1 MVYREFID
9 SREGFTSE
17 EEEAYNN
24 AYRPVGP
31 PEPVVDEPEI
41 NELDEEWEE
50 YLDSLEDDADYDADY
65 DEYVEW
71 QENDS

>member
-1 MVYREFID
+1 
-9 SREGFTSE
+9 
-17 EEEAYNN
+17 
-24 AYRPVGP
+24 
-31 PEPVVDEPEI
+31 VVDEPEI